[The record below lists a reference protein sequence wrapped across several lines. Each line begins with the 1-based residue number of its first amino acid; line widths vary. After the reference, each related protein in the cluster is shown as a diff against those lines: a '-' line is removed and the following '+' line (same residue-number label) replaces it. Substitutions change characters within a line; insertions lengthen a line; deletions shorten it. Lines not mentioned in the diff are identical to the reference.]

1 MRTAIIPGSFDPMTI
16 GHKNIIE
23 RSSRLFDRIIV
34 AIMVNP
40 DKKGFFSFAERKK
53 IAELSLAD
61 IENVTVMTADGY
73 LADLAAALGACAI
86 IKGVRNADDFE
97 YEQEMAAFNHD
108 RNPHCETMYLPAYGD
123 MSDVSS
129 SLVRR
134 AACEEDALRLI
145 DRNAAQYIRELGKL
159 PVQTTHK
166 EGLQK

>member
-108 RNPHCETMYLPAYGD
+108 RNPHCETMDLPAYGD

-134 AACEEDALRLI
+134 AACEEDVLRLI
-145 DRNAAQYIRELGKL
+145 DRNAAQYIRELGRL
-159 PVQTTHK
+159 PVQTHK
-166 EGLQK
+166 EGPQK